1 MKEAVNM
8 QNFEEFIINTAS
20 FAVVKATTNI
30 SIHRKIRQGKYS
42 IQLFKA
48 QGVQ

>member
-8 QNFEEFIINTAS
+8 QNFEEFYHKHCFFS
-20 FAVVKATTNI
+20 VVKATTNI